1 MNQNEIIFEYGG
13 TSKKLIFPILMGFF
27 SSSAIVFISLLNSM
41 KFIHPFFIIAT
52 LFFSATFIF
61 FFFII
66 PKKLSHSSEI
76 PQKVTKTSNISNVFI
91 PIHSNNSLEILPG
104 EDKLKLFLMILPLCL
119 FEYSSTLCSSVL
131 RETNVSFLE
140 LIIKVLLI
148 VFTTGLSSLILKYRY
163 HKHHLVAV
171 IILLI
176 GVVIFTILEFVYG
189 LMNIPKESTIIAKYF
204 FLSILYQL
212 ITSLQECFEKC
223 LMEKKFVHPHV
234 LVSFEGFTGTICLI
248 ISFFVLKGI
257 DCPEEAHVLCNP
269 DEKYNNKYENF
280 IITMNEI
287 LNDFTYIL
295 IFIGLF
301 ISFMLYNV
309 FRSLTNFNYSPAH
322 RAIADNISFMLTWI
336 SKLLIR
342 PIMMNKEHVNFGY
355 YFFAIIALS
364 IMMIAV
370 SIYLEIIIVNVFG
383 IGNNTQ
389 KKIEGRETNEKFND
403 VVSLRL
409 TEQSDVHKQENNTSF

>member
-1 MNQNEIIFEYGG
+1 
-13 TSKKLIFPILMGFF
+13 
-27 SSSAIVFISLLNSM
+27 
-41 KFIHPFFIIAT
+41 
-52 LFFSATFIF
+52 
-61 FFFII
+61 
-66 PKKLSHSSEI
+66 
-76 PQKVTKTSNISNVFI
+76 
-91 PIHSNNSLEILPG
+91 
-104 EDKLKLFLMILPLCL
+104 
-119 FEYSSTLCSSVL
+119 
-131 RETNVSFLE
+131 
-140 LIIKVLLI
+140 
-148 VFTTGLSSLILKYRY
+148 
-163 HKHHLVAV
+163 
-171 IILLI
+171 
-176 GVVIFTILEFVYG
+176 
-189 LMNIPKESTIIAKYF
+189 
-204 FLSILYQL
+204 
-212 ITSLQECFEKC
+212 
-223 LMEKKFVHPHV
+223 
-234 LVSFEGFTGTICLI
+234 
-248 ISFFVLKGI
+248 
-257 DCPEEAHVLCNP
+257 
-269 DEKYNNKYENF
+269 
-280 IITMNEI
+280 MNEI

-309 FRSLTNFNYSPAH
+309 FRSLTNFNFSPAH

-409 TEQSDVHKQENNTSF
+409 TEQIDVHEQENNTSF